1 MPFQVIRPMACRY
14 LVCSCSI
21 TVHACHFFFKQR
33 HKDFNHFALKKKK
46 RAVALLSVQREELEM
61 VKCVQQPEKS

>member
-1 MPFQVIRPMACRY
+1 MPVI
-14 LVCSCSI
+14 
-21 TVHACHFFFKQR
+21 FFFKG